1 MRSKTLHLSD
11 SGQRVAYREHGTGE
25 PVVLIHG
32 VGMQSAAWGPQ
43 IAALGEAYRVIALD
57 MPGHGNSDPLPQGSE
72 LQDFVAW
79 CQSAIQ
85 ALGLGSVNLAGH
97 SMGALIAGG
106 VAASFPDLAHRVALL
121 NGVYRRDTAA
131 RVAVDAR
138 AAEISAGDIDL
149 KAPLERWFGQTPAE
163 KTAQAMVAQWLGAVD
178 PDGYSIA
185 YGAFAHGDST
195 YADQLSQ
202 ITCPF
207 LAMTGDGDPNSTP
220 AMSRAMARQVQ
231 NGTAV
236 IIKGHRHMI
245 NLTNAS
251 EVNAHLLTWLERPIT
266 QEQLS

>member
-1 MRSKTLHLSD
+1 MMLTTLHLSENA
-11 SGQRVAYREHGTGE
+11 QKVACRDHGTGE

-43 IAALGEAYRVIALD
+43 IAALEKAYRVLALD
-57 MPGHGNSDPLPQGSE
+57 MPGHGDSEPLPQGSE
-72 LQDFVAW
+72 LPDFVAW
-79 CQSAIQ
+79 CKSAIQ
-85 ALGLGSVNLAGH
+85 ALGLGPVNLVGH

-106 VAASFPDLAHRVALL
+106 CAASFPHLIRRVALL

-131 RVAVDAR
+131 RAAVDAR
-138 AAEISAGDIDL
+138 AAEISAGNIDL
-149 KAPLERWFGQTPAE
+149 QTPLERWFGDTSGEAGARAQVAE
-163 KTAQAMVAQWLGAVD
+163 WLGAVD
-178 PDGYSIA
+178 LNGYATA

-202 ITCPF
+202 IRCPF

-220 AMSRAMARQVQ
+220 AMSQAMAGQVK

-245 NLTNAS
+245 NLTNAT
-251 EVNAHLLTWLERPIT
+251 EVNAHLFKWLHQSIA
-266 QEQLS
+266 QEQSS